1 MSIFSFVV
9 HSNKHKS
16 INLDSDGLVMGSN
29 TTSDDYV
36 AAVIPDPT
44 IETLR
49 KFLVIAG
56 DEVGTDA
63 TVSAHIS
70 TSDAGIG
77 MGNRWQITAH
87 RRKESEDE

>member
-16 INLDSDGLVMGSN
+16 INLDSDGSVMGSN

-70 TSDAGIG
+70 TSETVGVS
-77 MGNRWQITAH
+77 NRWQITAH